1 MNHFDLAALLATRA
15 TTDLYWQVRGLVAT
29 TVNAQNPG
37 ADGDCVAKKLFQP
50 DNLEPCARTP

>member
-1 MNHFDLAALLATRA
+1 LSAALLATRA

-50 DNLEPCARTP
+50 DILEPCARTS